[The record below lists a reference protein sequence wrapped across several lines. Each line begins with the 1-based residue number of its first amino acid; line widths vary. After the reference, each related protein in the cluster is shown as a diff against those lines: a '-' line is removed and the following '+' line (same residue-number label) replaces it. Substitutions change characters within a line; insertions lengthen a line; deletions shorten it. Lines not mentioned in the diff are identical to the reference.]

1 MLKEVICLICCR
13 GGSKGIKNKNIKIF
27 NKKPLLSWTLEAAI
41 KSKVFN
47 RIILST
53 DSKKIATV
61 GKRFNIEIPGLRP
74 KQLSLSSSNQFDTHK
89 YIFDK
94 LNIND
99 SNSIVCVLNNNPFI
113 NKNYIIKSFKIFQK
127 NKFKNLVTDCIKV
140 NGDYVFLKQC
150 KKKFNKI
157 HYIFKKKFLK
167 LKLNRQELK
176 SYYVNI
182 FNIRWGLVEYLR
194 DYNSYK
200 YQLIKGNNGNV
211 ELNKIHNFD
220 IDDDQD
226 WFIAET
232 IFKKVCEKKL
242 F

>member
-150 KKKFNKI
+150 KKKCNKI
-157 HYIFKKKFLK
+157 Y
-167 LKLNRQELK
+167 RVAQSE
-176 SYYVNI
+176 
-182 FNIRWGLVEYLR
+182 
-194 DYNSYK
+194 
-200 YQLIKGNNGNV
+200 
-211 ELNKIHNFD
+211 
-220 IDDDQD
+220 
-226 WFIAET
+226 
-232 IFKKVCEKKL
+232 
-242 F
+242 